1 VSATLAAA
9 AELSRGET
17 VTFWILGPVALAG
30 AFGTVLARNA
40 VHSALFLVATMASLG
55 AFYFVQ
61 EAPFLGAVQIIVYT
75 GAIMILFLFVLMLV
89 GRDSSDSIV
98 ETLRGQRVAATIFGI
113 GFAGLAAGG
122 IYRALDGT
130 PLVGLAEANA
140 NGGNVTGVAELLF
153 TKYLFA
159 FELTSALL
167 ITAAVGAMVLA
178 HIEREPGTRRS
189 QRSLS
194 RARYRSARPQP
205 LPGPGIFATTNSIAA
220 PALLPDGTV
229 APESISP
236 IVEPL
241 LPDEPGLGL
250 RPSLTPGAPGAGRML
265 SPGSQAGDS
274 PDLPGAAPSGPS
286 ALTGVAAPRGAG
298 QARQRDPGPRVGDD
312 TEDQP

>member
-1 VSATLAAA
+1 VTGTLAAA
-9 AELSRGET
+9 AELSMGEA
-17 VTFWILGPVALAG
+17 VTFWILGPIALAG

-40 VHSALFLVATMASLG
+40 IHSALFLVMTMGSLG

-98 ETLRGQRVAATIFGI
+98 ETLRGQRVAATIFGL
-113 GFAGLAAGG
+113 GFAGLAAGA
-122 IYRALDGT
+122 IYRALDDT
-130 PLVGLAEANA
+130 ELVGLADANA
-140 NGGNVTGVAELLF
+140 DGGNVLRIAELLF

-178 HIEREPGTRRS
+178 HVEREPS
-189 QRSLS
+189 QRRTQRHMS
-194 RARYRSARPQP
+194 RRRFRTDRPQP

-229 APESISP
+229 AEESISP
-236 IVEPL
+236 LVDPR
-241 LPDEPGLGL
+241 LPDEPGLGTGPAAL
-250 RPSLTPGAPGAGRML
+250 ESGRE
-265 SPGSQAGDS
+265 
-274 PDLPGAAPSGPS
+274 AA
-286 ALTGVAAPRGAG
+286 R
-298 QARQRDPGPRVGDD
+298 
-312 TEDQP
+312 